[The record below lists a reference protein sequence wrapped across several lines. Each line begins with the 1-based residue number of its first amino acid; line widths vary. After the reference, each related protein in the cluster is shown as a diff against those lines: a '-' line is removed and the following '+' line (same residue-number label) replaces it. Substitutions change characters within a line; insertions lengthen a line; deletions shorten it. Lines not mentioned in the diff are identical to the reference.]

1 MPENKLN
8 PLALALGATA
18 LGGALAASPA
28 LAAEDPFRIT
38 ELSGGYMVAGGHG
51 EGGCGEGK
59 CGAEGSE
66 KKKDPCPHSEEGED
80 AEGKCGEGKCGEGRC
95 GEGKCGEGDDAPAEG
110 KCGEGKCGGN

>member
-38 ELSGGYMVAGGHG
+38 ELSRGYMVAGGHG
-51 EGGCGEGK
+51 G
-59 CGAEGSE
+59 GAEGAE
-66 KKKDPCPHSEEGED
+66 EKKDPCPHSRKDKD
-80 AEGKCGEGKCGEGRC
+80 AEGKCGEGKCGEG
-95 GEGKCGEGDDAPAEG
+95 KCGEG
-110 KCGEGKCGGN
+110 KCGEGKCGEAGDAPAEGRCGEGKCGGN